1 MTLVAGLL
9 AQILHIGLVAAAA
22 PSLLGIVAWLQGRL
36 AGRAGPPLMQP
47 WWELTKLLRKQT
59 VLAESASALAE
70 DGPVVGAAATAIAA
84 GLVPSFALGMCF
96 ARFADLLVITG
107 LLAVARCSL
116 ALTAMD
122 AGTALAGVGAARSAL
137 LACLAEPARLMVL
150 LVLALA
156 AGSLNVDLIA
166 AMQIESAIGWKVGVG
181 LAFAA
186 SLLVALVDTIHHDAV
201 AEDIGGPSFALIGAS
216 DALRLL
222 VWCNLI
228 GAMFLPF
235 GMASAG
241 AGPIAWAEGFIC
253 WLART
258 LLFAIALAVLHA
270 GLGVIG
276 MRRASRMLGVA
287 MMFGLLGAVFLC
299 AEVART

>member
-1 MTLVAGLL
+1 VTLLAGLL
-9 AQILHIGLVAAAA
+9 AQILHVGLVATAA
-22 PSLLGIVAWLQGRL
+22 PSLLGIVAWLEGRL
-36 AGRAGPPLMQP
+36 AGRAGPPLLQP

-59 VLAESASALAE
+59 VLAESASSLAE
-70 DGPVVGAAATAIAA
+70 DAPVVGAAATAIAA
-84 GLVPSFALGMCF
+84 SLVPSFALGMCF
-96 ARFADLLVITG
+96 ARFADLLVISG
-107 LLAVARCSL
+107 LLAVARCSF

-122 AGTALAGVGAARSAL
+122 AGTASAGLGAARSVL
-137 LACLAEPARLMVL
+137 LTCLAEPARLLVL

-166 AMQIESAIGWKVGVG
+166 AMQVESAIGWKVGVG

-186 SLLVALVDTIHHDAV
+186 SLLVALVDTIRHDAV
-201 AEDIGGPSFALIGAS
+201 AEDIGGPGLALIGAA

-235 GMASAG
+235 GMASAD

-258 LLFAIALAVLHA
+258 LLFAMVLAVLHA

-299 AEVART
+299 AEVVRT

>member
-1 MTLVAGLL
+1 VTLIAGLL
-9 AQILHIGLVAAAA
+9 TQILHVGLVAAAA

-36 AGRAGPPLMQP
+36 VGRSGPPLLQP

-59 VLAESASALAE
+59 VLAENASTLVRDA
-70 DGPVVGAAATAIAA
+70 PVVGAAATAIAA
-84 GLVPSFALGMCF
+84 TLVPSFALGMSF

-107 LLAVARCSL
+107 LLSIARCSL

-122 AGTALAGVGAARSAL
+122 AGTAQAGVGAARSVL
-137 LACLAEPARLMVL
+137 LACLAEPARLLVL
-150 LVLALA
+150 LALALA

-166 AMQIESAIGWKVGVG
+166 AMQMESAVGWKVGVG

-186 SLLVALVDTIHHDAV
+186 SLLVALVDTIRHDAL
-201 AEDIGGPSFALIGAS
+201 AEDLGGPDLALVGAS

-235 GMASAG
+235 GMAPAG
-241 AGPIAWAEGFIC
+241 SGPIAWAEGFIC
-253 WLART
+253 WGIRT
-258 LLFAIALAVLHA
+258 LLFAVALAVLHA

-287 MMFGLLGAVFLC
+287 MLFGLLGAVLLC